1 LEGFSKK
8 SQEIIDYRKK
18 KKHWPME
25 AIAVHCGV
33 KRQWVY
39 LLCKRA
45 GVQSAAEPYKG
56 SILYVRNVPIDIV
69 ESVKVKAKAEG
80 LNMRLK
86 VIELME
92 NYGRGIDKTQVK

>member
-1 LEGFSKK
+1 MQGFSKK
-8 SQEIIDYRKK
+8 SQEIIDYRKE

-25 AIAVHCGV
+25 AIAIHCGV

-45 GVQSAAEPYKG
+45 GVQSAAEPYEG
-56 SILYVRNVPIDIV
+56 GVLFVRHVPDDIK
-69 ESVKVKAKAEG
+69 EAVKKRADAEG

-86 VIELME
+86 IIELME
-92 NYGRGIDKTQVK
+92 NYGKGLDNTQG